1 MVLLLCSPCEK
12 VVNLKYGCHCGQ
24 EVEKSKGPSVVVNV
38 DSLLFSYSV
47 IFIDVGGGLGLNQTF
62 IFSEVGQFELNFLFL
77 GDWPKRMFEIF
88 YKGVR
93 GGGV

>member
-47 IFIDVGGGLGLNQTF
+47 IFIDVGGG
-62 IFSEVGQFELNFLFL
+62 
-77 GDWPKRMFEIF
+77 
-88 YKGVR
+88 
-93 GGGV
+93 GGGGWG